1 MAFRCRA
8 SLSFP
13 SPTLALDRASEAGFE
28 ATHDMIA
35 KIGRARCLGERSRG
49 TPDAGV
55 ASCRLLMNTLSA
67 AAFLEMR
74 RREAGSLMP

>member
-1 MAFRCRA
+1 MAFRCCA

-13 SPTLALDRASEAGFE
+13 PPTLALDRASEAGFE

-49 TPDAGV
+49 TPDAGRHHV
-55 ASCRLLMNTLSA
+55 VCL
-67 AAFLEMR
+67 
-74 RREAGSLMP
+74 